1 MKARLPAL
9 SNNQRAK
16 AIAEVEKMV
25 KEEMTKQSEQI
36 IRKNMKLMCHVLNE
50 FFGFGNHRLSK
61 VISEIG
67 KLSAEAD
74 KDEIFWEHI
83 DRVDIDY
90 LGLPFEREDEKQ

>member
-1 MKARLPAL
+1 MKARVPAL
-9 SNNQRAK
+9 SKNQRKK
-16 AIAEVEKMV
+16 AQAEVQIMVNKEIEKQ
-25 KEEMTKQSEQI
+25 TEQI
-36 IRKNMKLMCHVLNE
+36 TRKNFKLMCHVLNE
-50 FFGFGNHRLSK
+50 HFGFGKHRLSK